1 MNPTPTTD
9 NAPAPPRLEPL
20 LPGPRRL
27 TASARDV
34 AELIEADPSLWPALT
49 TCVADTNGQT
59 IVHYAAAHGQG
70 QAASLFG
77 PDGVVSRWRALMNDA
92 SESRREHAQG
102 RERVVTLRGHHSGH
116 SLTVLFTVLTGDYVA
131 PAAPTPEAP
140 PPEAP
145 PPVAQDSG
153 AQGSEGRAPA
163 GEAPKGEGPPG
174 GVPVSRVPVG
184 DALAPGPDS
193 GPIPVP
199 VQAPAPAAPP
209 NGPEERT

>member
-9 NAPAPPRLEPL
+9 SSPAPTRLEPL

-59 IVHYAAAHGQG
+59 IIHYAAAHGQG

-77 PDGVVSRWRALMNDA
+77 PDGVVSRWRALMSDA
-92 SESRREHAQG
+92 SESRREHARG

-116 SLTVLFTVLTGDYVA
+116 ALTVLFTVLTGNSAEPA
-131 PAAPTPEAP
+131 PATGPSVGEPNADRTP
-140 PPEAP
+140 
-145 PPVAQDSG
+145 
-153 AQGSEGRAPA
+153 PA
-163 GEAPKGEGPPG
+163 
-174 GVPVSRVPVG
+174 RVPVG
-184 DALAPGPDS
+184 DALAPAPDPAHPDPVRPDS
-193 GPIPVP
+193 V
-199 VQAPAPAAPP
+199 PAPAAPT
-209 NGPEERT
+209 GPKERP

>member
-9 NAPAPPRLEPL
+9 NAPAPPRVEPL

-77 PDGVVSRWRALMNDA
+77 PDGVVSRWRALMSDA

-116 SLTVLFTVLTGDYVA
+116 ALTVLFTVLTGDSAA
-131 PAAPTPEAP
+131 PAVEP
-140 PPEAP
+140 PM
-145 PPVAQDSG
+145 
-153 AQGSEGRAPA
+153 GRAPA
-163 GEAPKGEGPPG
+163 DGAPAPDPG
-174 GVPVSRVPVG
+174 
-184 DALAPGPDS
+184 
-193 GPIPVP
+193 
-199 VQAPAPAAPP
+199 PAPAAVVAAAPT
-209 NGPEERT
+209 GPGERP